1 MTVTPA
7 AISALRDRRYHR
19 TPEGRVHTEAAARA
33 FVDEVGFCFLFG
45 ERGLEIPT
53 LWGAICG
60 ADRPVP
66 RHHDDADL
74 GRAWNWKDSLPAR
87 GEVFYGKLL
96 RAKPTLVSLELLP
109 AFYALSP
116 NYGDVEDYLQQY
128 EEGLLTIEA
137 RNIYQALQD
146 EGPLPTSRL
155 RQIAGLQ
162 GGGPV
167 ARRFD
172 SALTELQT
180 QLKIA
185 KTGISDANRWGYAY
199 VYDLFL
205 RALPR
210 DARAGARYLDRQRHG
225 DAVIASPAQH
235 RGRTRVGAAAVVR
248 LGRLG
253 DGPPAGKARRR
264 RGHRDGRAAWWTS
277 DQRLVVATATLRE
290 LEALA

>member
-1 MTVTPA
+1 MKLSLSE
-7 AISALRDRRYHR
+7 IGSLRARRYHR
-19 TPEGRVHTEAAARA
+19 TPELRAHTETDARA
-33 FVDEVGFCFLFG
+33 FVDAVGFCFLFG
-45 ERGLEIPT
+45 ERGVEIPT

-74 GRAWNWKDSLPAR
+74 GRAWSWKDSLPAR

-116 NYGDVEDYLQQY
+116 NYGDVDDYIQQY
-128 EEGLLTIEA
+128 EDGLLTIEA
-137 RNIYQALQD
+137 RNIYQALRD
-146 EGPLPTSRL
+146 EGPLSTSRL

-162 GGGPV
+162 GGGVV

-172 SALTELQT
+172 NALTELQT

-205 RALPR
+205 RAFPGVPEQ
-210 DARAGARYLDRQRHG
+210 ARLISSDLAMETLLLRHLHNAVAQREQALRRLFGWEDWEMERLLDRLATAGAIQIGVR
-225 DAVIASPAQH
+225 IAGERSPQ
-235 RGRTRVGAAAVVR
+235 
-248 LGRLG
+248 
-253 DGPPAGKARRR
+253 
-264 RGHRDGRAAWWTS
+264 
-277 DQRLVVATATLRE
+277 VVATATLRE
-290 LEALA
+290 LEVLA

>member
-1 MTVTPA
+1 MTMTA
-7 AISALRDRRYHR
+7 IAISTLRDRRYHR
-19 TPEGRVHTEAAARA
+19 TPEGRIHTEAAARA

-45 ERGLEIPT
+45 ERGIEIPT

-96 RAKPTLVSLELLP
+96 RAKPTLVSLALLP
-109 AFYALSP
+109 TFYALSP

-128 EEGLLTIEA
+128 DEGLLTIEA
-137 RNIYQALQD
+137 RNIYQALRD
-146 EGPLPTSRL
+146 EGPLSTSRL

-172 SALTELQT
+172 NALTELQT

-205 RALPR
+205 RAFP
-210 DARAGARYLDRQRHG
+210 DVPEQARLVSTDRAMETLLLQHLHNTVAEREAALRRLFGWEGWEMDRTLARLVTAGTIEPDVQ
-225 DAVIASPAQH
+225 V
-235 RGRTRVGAAAVVR
+235 VGER
-248 LGRLG
+248 S
-253 DGPPAGKARRR
+253 
-264 RGHRDGRAAWWTS
+264 T
-277 DQRLVVATATLRE
+277 LVVATATLRE

>member
-1 MTVTPA
+1 MTLSPS
-7 AISALRDRRYHR
+7 AISALRARRYHR
-19 TPEGRVHTEAAARA
+19 TPELRAHTEADARA
-33 FVDEVGFCFLFG
+33 FVDAVGFCFLFG
-45 ERGLEIPT
+45 ERGVEIPT

-74 GRAWNWKDSLPAR
+74 GRAWSWKDSLPAR

-109 AFYALSP
+109 TFYALSP
-116 NYGDVEDYLQQY
+116 NYGDVDDYIQQY
-128 EEGLLTIEA
+128 EDGLLTIEA
-137 RNIYQALQD
+137 RNIYQTLRD

-162 GGGPV
+162 GGGTV

-172 SALTELQT
+172 NALTELQT

-205 RALPR
+205 RAFPGVPER
-210 DARAGARYLDRQRHG
+210 ARLISSDLAMEALLLRHLHNAVAQRVQALRRLFGWEDWEMDRLLDRLTTTGAIQIDVR
-225 DAVIASPAQH
+225 IAGERSSH
-235 RGRTRVGAAAVVR
+235 
-248 LGRLG
+248 
-253 DGPPAGKARRR
+253 
-264 RGHRDGRAAWWTS
+264 
-277 DQRLVVATATLRE
+277 VVATATLRE
-290 LEALA
+290 LEVLE

>member
-1 MTVTPA
+1 MTVIPA

-19 TPEGRVHTEAAARA
+19 TPEGRVHTEGAARA

-205 RALPR
+205 RAFPEMPEK
-210 DARAGARYLDRQRHG
+210 ARAISTDRAMETLLMRHLRNTVAERESALRRLFDWEGWELDRLLERLTA
-225 DAVIASPAQH
+225 DEAIA
-235 RGRTRVGAAAVVR
+235 RDVRVAEER
-248 LGRLG
+248 
-253 DGPPAGKARRR
+253 
-264 RGHRDGRAAWWTS
+264 S
-277 DQRLVVATATLRE
+277 SLVVATATLRE